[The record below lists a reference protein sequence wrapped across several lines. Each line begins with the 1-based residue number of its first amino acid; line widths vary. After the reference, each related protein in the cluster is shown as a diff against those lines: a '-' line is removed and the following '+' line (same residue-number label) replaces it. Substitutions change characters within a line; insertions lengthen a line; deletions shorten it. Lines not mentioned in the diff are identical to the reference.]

1 MRSLK
6 IALVAATAL
15 GGASL
20 IAPAASAMP
29 ISGLAP
35 AANELATDVQQTA
48 WVCGPFRCWWRPG
61 WGYGYRRWL
70 GPAPLLGL
78 APSLVVSAPTSRRA
92 GGCPLAHRRNACNLS
107 QTVVGSSASG
117 CHTSSRARTSDI
129 SFTST

>member
-35 AANELATDVQQTA
+35 AANARATDVQQAA
-48 WVCGPFRCWWRPG
+48 WVCGPYRCWWRPG
-61 WGYGYRRWL
+61 WGYGYRRWW
-70 GPAPLLGL
+70 GPRPYWGW
-78 APSLVVSAPTSRRA
+78 RR
-92 GGCPLAHRRNACNLS
+92 RWWW
-107 QTVVGSSASG
+107 
-117 CHTSSRARTSDI
+117 
-129 SFTST
+129 